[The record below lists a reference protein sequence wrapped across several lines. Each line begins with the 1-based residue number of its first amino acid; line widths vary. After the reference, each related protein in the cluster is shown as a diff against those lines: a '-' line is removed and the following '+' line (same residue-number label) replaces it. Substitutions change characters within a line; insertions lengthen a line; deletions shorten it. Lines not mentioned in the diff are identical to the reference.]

1 MSSSSP
7 APTLS
12 SAIAFALLGA
22 VWACSMPVQAAASS
36 DRLRQAAEDA
46 LRQHYA
52 ASGNRAV
59 VQADKLDSRLPLA
72 DCSAPLKTDLSNEAR
87 PSARMAVE
95 VSCPLSGGWK
105 IRVPV
110 RLQLYRQV
118 LVTTHPLQRGDGIT
132 AADVHSEERDITR
145 LGYGYID
152 SLDQVAGR
160 SLARPLMAGSVLT
173 PSAMGGRQ
181 TVKAG
186 DHVQMI
192 ARISGIEVRATGVA
206 LGSGDTGARLR
217 VRNDSSGKPIDVI
230 VRDAGL
236 VEALP

>member
-1 MSSSSP
+1 MRSTPP
-7 APTLS
+7 APFS
-12 SAIAFALLGA
+12 YAAAFALLGA
-22 VWACSMPVQAAASS
+22 AWACTMPAQAAASS
-36 DRLRQAAEDA
+36 DHLRQAAEDA

-52 ASGNRAV
+52 ASGSRAV
-59 VQADKLDSRLPLA
+59 AQADKLDSRLQLA
-72 DCSAPLKTDLSNEAR
+72 DCTAPLKTDISNEAR

-95 VSCPLSGGWK
+95 VSCPTPGGWK

-118 LVTTHPLQRGDGIT
+118 LVTTRPLQRGDGIT
-132 AADVHSEERDITR
+132 AADVHGEERDVTR

-152 SLDQVAGR
+152 SLDQVAER

-173 PSAMGGRQ
+173 PSVMGGRQ

-217 VRNDSSGKPIDVI
+217 VRNDSSGKPIDAI

>member
-1 MSSSSP
+1 MRF
-7 APTLS
+7 
-12 SAIAFALLGA
+12 AFATRLSHATAFVLLGA
-22 VWACSMPVQAAASS
+22 AWVCAMPAQAAAWP

-46 LRQHYA
+46 LRQHFA
-52 ASGNRAV
+52 ASGSRAV
-59 VQADKLDSRLPLA
+59 VQADKLDSRLQLA
-72 DCSAPLKTDLSNEAR
+72 ECAAPLKTEISNEAR

-95 VSCPLSGGWK
+95 VSCPTQGSWK

-110 RLQLYRQV
+110 HLELYHQV
-118 LVTTHPLQRGDGIT
+118 LVTTRPLQRGDGVT

-160 SLARPLMAGSVLT
+160 SLARPMMAGSVLT
-173 PSAMGGRQ
+173 PSVMGGRQ
-181 TVKAG
+181 IVKAG

-192 ARISGIEVRATGVA
+192 ARLGGIEVRATGVA

-217 VRNDSSGKPIDVI
+217 VRNDSSGKPIDAI
-230 VRDAGL
+230 VRGAGL

>member
-1 MSSSSP
+1 VRSSLRATFRHTP
-7 APTLS
+7 AL
-12 SAIAFALLGA
+12 ALLGA
-22 VWACSMPVQAAASS
+22 ACACCMPAQAAMSV
-36 DRLRQAAEDA
+36 DRPRQAAEDA

-52 ASGNRAV
+52 ASGGRAV
-59 VQADKLDSRLPLA
+59 VQADKLDSRLQLA
-72 DCSAPLKTDLSNEAR
+72 DCAAPLKTDISNEAR

-95 VSCPLSGGWK
+95 VSCPVAGGWK

-118 LVTTHPLQRGDGIT
+118 LVTMRPLQRGDGIT
-132 AADVHSEERDITR
+132 AADVHGEERDVTR

-152 SLDQVAGR
+152 SLDQVTER
-160 SLARPLMAGSVLT
+160 SLSRPLMAGSVLT
-173 PSAMGGRQ
+173 PSVMGGRQ

-217 VRNDSSGKPIDVI
+217 VRNDSSGKPIDAI
-230 VRDAGL
+230 VLNPGL